1 MTEPLV
7 LVVAVSGLLIVGVL
21 VVSILI
27 LMRINSL
34 LKINS
39 NTGSVELI
47 RFHQSHEI
55 NLKEGFTDARKE
67 LRDVS
72 LDNRREQ
79 TDAFKGFQDMMLT
92 RLNEHSDSQHKQLEA
107 FKSALS
113 HLTEQLT
120 TNASELKQSVLLS
133 YQNSNEALNRKQDVF
148 REHIVSKFDAF
159 DTNMQEAAKTNR
171 QELTDGLKALNEL
184 FEKIINNSNEFKLS
198 VTESFQASTVTLN
211 KQQDD
216 FRDKT
221 IQKLDTFEVAISND
235 AKLNRQE
242 LKDGLKAL
250 NELIEKI
257 INNSNEIKH
266 SVTESFNAS
275 NHALNQQQNEF
286 REKTILKL
294 DNFEET
300 IKADAK
306 ANRQELADGL
316 KSFETKFS
324 HSINDFNVQLGVK
337 FADLTKQQ
345 ADATQQAKTNITD
358 IRDVIEK
365 QLKSIREDNT
375 QQLSEMRKTV
385 DEKLQSTLEKRLGES
400 FKQVSDRLEQV
411 HKGLGEMQTLA
422 IGVGDLK
429 KVLAN
434 VKTRGIL
441 GEYQLGNI
449 LEQILTPDQYSTNVA
464 TKQGSQANV
473 EFAVKLPGKG
483 DEKTVWLPLDSKFP
497 LESYQVLLQAY
508 EEGDTAKI
516 DQAQNT
522 LLKVVESFA
531 KDINTKYIDPP
542 HTTDFAI
549 MFLPIESLFAEVL
562 RHPHMFELLQ
572 RKYRITITGPTT
584 LSALLNSLHMG
595 FRTLAVQKRSSE
607 VWKVLAEVKTEFASY
622 SDQLALVHKQLTTA
636 SGSLEK
642 LKDTRT
648 RAMTKKLQDVSTLE
662 LIEEQEPVL
671 LLDI

>member
-1 MTEPLV
+1 MTESQVIILGITG
-7 LVVAVSGLLIVGVL
+7 LILFGLLIIT
-21 VVSILI
+21 ILI
-27 LMRINSL
+27 LIRVNTL
-34 LKINS
+34 LKANLDTS
-39 NTGSVELI
+39 TEELI
-47 RFHQSHEI
+47 RLHHQHE
-55 NLKEGFTDARKE
+55 NSLKQGFSDVRKE

-72 LDNRREQ
+72 FDNRKEMQ
-79 TDAFKGFQDMMLT
+79 DAFKSFQDT
-92 RLNEHSDSQHKQLEA
+92 
-107 FKSALS
+107 
-113 HLTEQLT
+113 
-120 TNASELKQSVLLS
+120 V
-133 YQNSNEALNRKQDVF
+133 LNRIS
-148 REHIVSKFDAF
+148 E
-159 DTNMQEAAKTNR
+159 
-171 QELTDGLKALNEL
+171 
-184 FEKIINNSNEFKLS
+184 NNSA
-198 VTESFQASTVTLN
+198 QARQLN
-211 KQQDD
+211 
-216 FRDKT
+216 
-221 IQKLDTFEVAISND
+221 
-235 AKLNRQE
+235 
-242 LKDGLKAL
+242 G
-250 NELIEKI
+250 
-257 INNSNEIKH
+257 
-266 SVTESFNAS
+266 
-275 NHALNQQQNEF
+275 
-286 REKTILKL
+286 
-294 DNFEET
+294 FEET
-300 IKADAK
+300 IKTDAK
-306 ANRQELADGL
+306 SNRQELAEGL
-316 KSFETKFS
+316 KSFEARFS
-324 HSINDFNVQLGVK
+324 S
-337 FADLTKQQ
+337 
-345 ADATQQAKTNITD
+345 NIID
-358 IRDVIEK
+358 IRDTIEK
-365 QLKSIREDNT
+365 QLKAIREDNT

-429 KVLAN
+429 KVLSN

-449 LEQILTPDQYSTNVA
+449 LEQILTPDQYATNVA

-483 DEKTVWLPLDSKFP
+483 DEKTVWLPMDSKFP

-508 EEGDTAKI
+508 EEGDAAKI

-531 KDINTKYIDPP
+531 KDISTKYIDPP

-607 VWKVLAEVKTEFASY
+607 VWKVLAEVKTEFATY
-622 SDQLALVHKQLTTA
+622 SEQLALVHKQLTTA

-671 LLDI
+671 LLEI

>member
-1 MTEPLV
+1 MTESLV
-7 LVVAVSGLLIVGVL
+7 IILGITGLILFGLLIIT
-21 VVSILI
+21 ILI
-27 LMRINSL
+27 LIRVNTL
-34 LKINS
+34 LKANLDTS
-39 NTGSVELI
+39 TEELI
-47 RFHQSHEI
+47 RLHQQHESR
-55 NLKEGFTDARKE
+55 LKEGFSDTRKE
-67 LRDVS
+67 LREVS

-79 TDAFKGFQDMMLT
+79 NESLKSFQDT
-92 RLNEHSDSQHKQLEA
+92 
-107 FKSALS
+107 
-113 HLTEQLT
+113 
-120 TNASELKQSVLLS
+120 V
-133 YQNSNEALNRKQDVF
+133 LNRIS
-148 REHIVSKFDAF
+148 E
-159 DTNMQEAAKTNR
+159 
-171 QELTDGLKALNEL
+171 
-184 FEKIINNSNEFKLS
+184 NNSA
-198 VTESFQASTVTLN
+198 QARQLN
-211 KQQDD
+211 
-216 FRDKT
+216 
-221 IQKLDTFEVAISND
+221 
-235 AKLNRQE
+235 
-242 LKDGLKAL
+242 G
-250 NELIEKI
+250 
-257 INNSNEIKH
+257 
-266 SVTESFNAS
+266 
-275 NHALNQQQNEF
+275 
-286 REKTILKL
+286 
-294 DNFEET
+294 FEET
-300 IKADAK
+300 IKTDAK
-306 ANRQELADGL
+306 SNRQELAEGL
-316 KSFETKFS
+316 KSFEARFS
-324 HSINDFNVQLGVK
+324 S
-337 FADLTKQQ
+337 
-345 ADATQQAKTNITD
+345 NIID
-358 IRDVIEK
+358 IRDTIEK
-365 QLKSIREDNT
+365 QLKAIREDNT

-429 KVLAN
+429 KVLSN

-449 LEQILTPDQYSTNVA
+449 LEQILTPDQYATNVA

-483 DEKTVWLPLDSKFP
+483 DEKTVWLPMDSKFP

-508 EEGDTAKI
+508 EEGDAAKI

-531 KDINTKYIDPP
+531 KDISTKYIDPP

-607 VWKVLAEVKTEFASY
+607 VWKVLAEVKTEFSTYAE
-622 SDQLALVHKQLTTA
+622 QLALVHKQLTTA

-671 LLDI
+671 LLEI

>member
-1 MTEPLV
+1 MPESTLIILSV
-7 LVVAVSGLLIVGVL
+7 IGLLLFGLIIIG
-21 VVSILI
+21 ILI
-27 LMRINSL
+27 LIRVNNL
-34 LKINS
+34 LKINQS
-39 NTGSVELI
+39 TGIEELTRLHQQHESSLKDGFSDI
-47 RFHQSHEI
+47 R
-55 NLKEGFTDARKE
+55 TE
-67 LRDVS
+67 LRAVS
-72 LDNRREQ
+72 FDNRREMQ
-79 TDAFKGFQDMMLT
+79 
-92 RLNEHSDSQHKQLEA
+92 EA
-107 FKSALS
+107 FKVFQD
-113 HLTEQLT
+113 T
-120 TNASELKQSVLLS
+120 V
-133 YQNSNEALNRKQDVF
+133 LNRISENNGAQ
-148 REHIVSKFDAF
+148 A
-159 DTNMQEAAKTNR
+159 R
-171 QELTDGLKALNEL
+171 QLN
-184 FEKIINNSNEFKLS
+184 S
-198 VTESFQASTVTLN
+198 
-211 KQQDD
+211 
-216 FRDKT
+216 
-221 IQKLDTFEVAISND
+221 
-235 AKLNRQE
+235 
-242 LKDGLKAL
+242 
-250 NELIEKI
+250 
-257 INNSNEIKH
+257 
-266 SVTESFNAS
+266 
-275 NHALNQQQNEF
+275 
-286 REKTILKL
+286 
-294 DNFEET
+294 FEET

-306 ANRQELADGL
+306 SNRQELSEGL
-316 KSFETKFS
+316 KSFETRFS
-324 HSINDFNVQLGVK
+324 GSINE
-337 FADLTKQQ
+337 
-345 ADATQQAKTNITD
+345 
-358 IRDVIEK
+358 IRDTIEK

-429 KVLAN
+429 KVLSN

-483 DEKTVWLPLDSKFP
+483 DEKTVWLPMDSKFP

-508 EEGDTAKI
+508 EEGDSAKI
-516 DQAQNT
+516 EQAQNT

-531 KDINTKYIDPP
+531 KDISTKYIDPP

-622 SDQLALVHKQLTTA
+622 ADQLALVHKQLTTA

-648 RAMTKKLQDVSTLE
+648 KAMERKLRDVAVLE
-662 LIEEQEPVL
+662 ITEEKDPVL